1 MTLPK
6 LRPDSTDDDAPEADA
21 AWFEKAKPAAEV
33 LPSLFGE
40 EAAAQMLLPRRGRPP
55 LAHPKEHVNIRLD
68 ADVLEAFK
76 RTGAGWQTRLNRALR
91 EWLAT
96 HPT

>member
-1 MTLPK
+1 MTQPRI
-6 LRPDSTDDDAPEADA
+6 RPDTPDDDAPEADA
-21 AWFEKAKPAAEV
+21 AWFAKAKPAAEV
-33 LPSLFGE
+33 LPALFGE
-40 EAAAQMLLPRRGRPP
+40 EAAAQMLQPRRGRPR
-55 LAHPKEHVNIRLD
+55 LANPKEHVNIRLD

-96 HPT
+96 HAT